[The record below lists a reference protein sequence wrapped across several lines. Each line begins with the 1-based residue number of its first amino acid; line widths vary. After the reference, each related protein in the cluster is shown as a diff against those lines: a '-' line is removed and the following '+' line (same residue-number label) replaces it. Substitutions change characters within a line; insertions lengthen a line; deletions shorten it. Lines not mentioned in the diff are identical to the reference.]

1 MKEKQYA
8 VLDFAYR
15 YGGMEEHVYPVLLFG
30 ERDIVLANCGY
41 PGSFGLLERELARHG
56 IRPEA
61 ITKLLLTHQGDD
73 HIGAA
78 ARLWIRPGIRRDIYP
93 SGRSIMTL

>member
-41 PGSFGLLERELARHG
+41 PGSFGLL
-56 IRPEA
+56 
-61 ITKLLLTHQGDD
+61 
-73 HIGAA
+73 
-78 ARLWIRPGIRRDIYP
+78 
-93 SGRSIMTL
+93 